1 MVVGYLSGADA
12 CLGRTGVGCGN
23 TLGESGGKEA
33 TVRQFADIVRTDS
46 IAANCES
53 HMLVGTY
60 LSAADKEFMAWFIM
74 SSAVTWGCV
83 IYACKYSAVS
93 LILNELVLLSIAWM

>member
-33 TVRQFADIVRTDS
+33 TVRQFANIVRTDS
-46 IAANCES
+46 IAANC
-53 HMLVGTY
+53 
-60 LSAADKEFMAWFIM
+60 
-74 SSAVTWGCV
+74 
-83 IYACKYSAVS
+83 
-93 LILNELVLLSIAWM
+93 